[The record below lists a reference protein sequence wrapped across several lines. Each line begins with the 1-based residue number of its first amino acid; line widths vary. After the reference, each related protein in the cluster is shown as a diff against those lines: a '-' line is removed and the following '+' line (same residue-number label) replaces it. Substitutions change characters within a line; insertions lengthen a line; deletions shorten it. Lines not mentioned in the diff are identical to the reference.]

1 MTGRG
6 WLAAGA
12 VIVVAVT
19 AAAWQYSFI
28 PAITLAAGVGTACLL
43 LLVNGIWQWRATMKA
58 RQRRAEDWL
67 EGQMQEVPEYG
78 EAPDEDEWHASSD
91 VGPAGGAEARRCSEC
106 GRYNLPDADRCT
118 WCLGQH
124 LSERTVRPPRTWD
137 PDTRSGKVLFYVVV
151 LVAWGGALAALNSL
165 AGVGGF
171 EAARGASGVSNVPL
185 ALRAAAVAYIAGTIG
200 LIGMAGLWRQ
210 FSTAFGRS
218 EDLAQMIGVGLLTFI
233 ATVAAGWLM
242 LLAIA

>member
-1 MTGRG
+1 M
-6 WLAAGA
+6 
-12 VIVVAVT
+12 
-19 AAAWQYSFI
+19 
-28 PAITLAAGVGTACLL
+28 
-43 LLVNGIWQWRATMKA
+43 
-58 RQRRAEDWL
+58 
-67 EGQMQEVPEYG
+67 
-78 EAPDEDEWHASSD
+78 
-91 VGPAGGAEARRCSEC
+91 
-106 GRYNLPDADRCT
+106 
-118 WCLGQH
+118 
-124 LSERTVRPPRTWD
+124 
-137 PDTRSGKVLFYVVV
+137 VV
-151 LVAWGGALAALNSL
+151 LIAWGGALAALNSL